1 MMWYPFDTQSCTME
15 FRPEGNLDANIK
27 LVVESLIYQGPTD
40 LTQYFIKTRNMI
52 FRETDESV
60 VVVVTLGRRLI
71 GVILTVYLPTNVMV
85 IMSQATNYFKP
96 FFFEA
101 VITVNLT
108 IILVIC
114 TMFLAISQSL
124 PTTSYMKMIDLWF
137 ILVLLV
143 PFIFVLIHT
152 YMDMLRN
159 YEHRK
164 DKKDDE
170 KNAEKIER
178 KASILSVTPVNTVE
192 PKLNADF
199 VSINEETQNNALKK
213 HYEEME
219 ANGKDI
225 KVERMV
231 KLTKVYIPIIIYL
244 SMVFYWML
252 GMAKYYQ

>member
-1 MMWYPFDTQSCTME
+1 M
-15 FRPEGNLDANIK
+15 
-27 LVVESLIYQGPTD
+27 
-40 LTQYFIKTRNMI
+40 
-52 FRETDESV
+52 
-60 VVVVTLGRRLI
+60 
-71 GVILTVYLPTNVMV
+71 
-85 IMSQATNYFKP
+85 
-96 FFFEA
+96 
-101 VITVNLT
+101 
-108 IILVIC
+108 
-114 TMFLAISQSL
+114 
-124 PTTSYMKMIDLWF
+124 
-137 ILVLLV
+137 
-143 PFIFVLIHT
+143 
-152 YMDMLRN
+152 
-159 YEHRK
+159 
-164 DKKDDE
+164 

-244 SMVFYWML
+244 SMVFYWMV